1 MTPGNSGCGVSYDRP
16 NDYFSYL
23 ELDKGAQIMSDRL
36 ALIRALHGAGL
47 QVESLEAG
55 RLIRCKTDADKGLQ
69 KSGWYRLFD
78 DANLMTCVYGDW
90 RNDSRGVWVGGDIPQ
105 TPEQRANAKRLIEQ
119 DRQERQQEQA
129 RQEKGRR

>member
-1 MTPGNSGCGVSYDRP
+1 MPPVNRYASMTPGNSGCGVSYDRP

-69 KSGWYRLFD
+69 KSGGYHLFT
-78 DANLMTCVYGDW
+78 DANLITCVYCYCRKDW
-90 RNDSRGVWVGGDIPQ
+90 KQGKSDG
-105 TPEQRANAKRLIEQ
+105 
-119 DRQERQQEQA
+119 
-129 RQEKGRR
+129 

>member
-1 MTPGNSGCGVSYDRP
+1 MPPVNRSASMTPVNSCCWVSYDRP

-23 ELDKGAQIMSDRL
+23 ELDKGAQIKSDRL

-55 RLIRCKTDADKGLQ
+55 RLIRCKTDADKGLP

-90 RNDSRGVWVGGDIPQ
+90 RNDSRGVWGGGDITQP
-105 TPEQRANAKRLIEQ
+105 PEQRATAKN
-119 DRQERQQEQA
+119 
-129 RQEKGRR
+129 GRA